1 MVNFPSLGENL
12 EIEYKGK
19 TLELGVFYSFNWH
32 LSDDNRIV
40 IDGAVTKVDNAKFLA
55 GLFDAR
61 LRLSGS
67 NLELFNNFQKTI
79 FNEVTGAQ
87 HTYIYELLQ
96 NANDYPHNGEH
107 VQVKFILT
115 DHYLFFMHSGACF
128 NLRNVVGIS
137 SINQGEKKKNT
148 ETIGYKGIGFKT
160 VFVNNEYVYLKSGDW
175 SLRFDRK
182 HSEEKS
188 FGECPWALMPIPTAV
203 NELDSEVKSTI
214 EGNSMRVQFAL
225 RHKSDVRKNIEQ
237 LDKVFCDNQILL
249 FIPNVYKVDVV
260 IDG

>member
-1 MVNFPSLGENL
+1 M
-12 EIEYKGK
+12 K
-19 TLELGVFYSFNWH
+19 
-32 LSDDNRIV
+32 RI
-40 IDGAVTKVDNAKFLA
+40 G
-55 GLFDAR
+55 
-61 LRLSGS
+61 
-67 NLELFNNFQKTI
+67 
-79 FNEVTGAQ
+79 
-87 HTYIYELLQ
+87 
-96 NANDYPHNGEH
+96 
-107 VQVKFILT
+107 
-115 DHYLFFMHSGACF
+115 
-128 NLRNVVGIS
+128 VVGIS

-214 EGNSMRVQFAL
+214 EENSMRVQFAL
-225 RHKSDVRKNIEQ
+225 RHKSDARKNIEQ

-249 FIPNVYKVDVV
+249 FIPNVYKVEVV
-260 IDG
+260 YSIFYFFLYH